1 MCPGWR
7 ALRSSAKTP
16 HELEAPMARYLK
28 RGMDASAIKA
38 ADAKVRE
45 TVEKILADV
54 EARRD
59 AAVRD
64 LSQNFD
70 DWSPPSF
77 RLTPAEIERAIGQV
91 AKRDL
96 DDIKFAQAQVRN
108 FAQKQKETMRDLE
121 VETLPGVVL
130 GHKHIPVNS
139 IGCYVPGGR
148 YPMVASAHM
157 SIVTARVAGVK
168 RIIACAPPFKGGPHP
183 AIVAAMHFGGAD
195 EIYVLG
201 GVQAVAM
208 MALGTGSV
216 GAVDMVVGPGNAY
229 VAEAKRQLYG
239 RVGIDLL
246 AGPTETLIIAD
257 DSVDAELCATDLLGQ
272 AEHGPTSPAVLI
284 TNSEKLAR
292 ATMDEVARLLKILP
306 TADAAGKAWADMGE
320 VIVCDDADEMVRE
333 ADRIASEHV
342 QVMTR
347 DPDYFLARMVNY
359 GSLFLGSRTN
369 VAYGDKVIGTN
380 HTLPTKKAARYTGG
394 LWVGKF
400 LKTCTYQKVLTDEAS
415 AMVGEV
421 CSRLCI
427 LEGFY
432 GHAEQANVRVR
443 RYGGRN
449 IGYAQP
455 AA

>member
-1 MCPGWR
+1 
-7 ALRSSAKTP
+7 
-16 HELEAPMARYLK
+16 MAHHLK
-28 RGMDASAIKA
+28 RGMDAGAIKV
-38 ADAKVRE
+38 ADAKVRQ
-45 TVEKILADV
+45 TVEAILAEI
-54 EARRD
+54 EARKD
-59 AAVRD
+59 EAVRD
-64 LSQNFD
+64 LSKKFD
-70 DWSPPSF
+70 NWSPANF
-77 RLTPAEIERAIGQV
+77 RLTGPEIARAISQV

-108 FAQKQKETMRDLE
+108 FAEKQRATLQDLE
-121 VETLPGVVL
+121 VETLPGVIL

-168 RIIACAPPFKGGPHP
+168 RVIACAPPYKGGPQA

-201 GVQAVAM
+201 GVQAVAA
-208 MALGTGSV
+208 MALGTDTIA
-216 GAVDMVVGPGNAY
+216 AVDMIVGPGNAY
-229 VAEAKRQLYG
+229 VAEAKRQLFG
-239 RVGIDLL
+239 RIGIDLL

-257 DSVDAELCATDLLGQ
+257 DSVDGEICATDLLGQ
-272 AEHGPTSPAVLI
+272 AEHGPTSPAILI
-284 TNSEKLAR
+284 TNSEELAR
-292 ATMDEVARLLKILP
+292 ETMAEVERLLSILP
-306 TADAAGKAWADMGE
+306 TADAAGQAWKDYGE
-320 VIVCDDADEMVRE
+320 VIVCDDDAEMVRE
-333 ADRIASEHV
+333 ADRVASEHV

-347 DPDYFLARMVNY
+347 DPDYFLNNMTNY
-359 GSLFLGSRTN
+359 GSLFLGPRTN

-415 AMVGEV
+415 TLVGEY
-421 CSRLCI
+421 CSRLCV
-427 LEGFY
+427 LEGFL
-432 GHAEQANVRVR
+432 GHAEQANIRLR

-449 IGYAQP
+449 VAYAT
-455 AA
+455 AAE

>member
-1 MCPGWR
+1 
-7 ALRSSAKTP
+7 
-16 HELEAPMARYLK
+16 MAHHLK
-28 RGMDASAIKA
+28 RGIDAGAIKV
-38 ADAKVRE
+38 ADAKVRQ
-45 TVEKILADV
+45 TVEAILAEI
-54 EARRD
+54 EARKD
-59 AAVRD
+59 EAVRD
-64 LSQNFD
+64 LSKKFD
-70 DWSPPSF
+70 NWSPVNF
-77 RLTPAEIERAIGQV
+77 RLTGPEIARAISQV

-108 FAQKQKETMRDLE
+108 FAEKQRATLQDLE
-121 VETLPGVVL
+121 VETLPGVIL

-168 RIIACAPPFKGGPHP
+168 RVIACAPPYKGGPQA

-201 GVQAVAM
+201 GVQAVAA
-208 MALGTGSV
+208 MALGTDTIA
-216 GAVDMVVGPGNAY
+216 AVDMIVGPGNAY
-229 VAEAKRQLYG
+229 VAEAKRQLFG
-239 RVGIDLL
+239 RIGIDLL

-257 DSVDAELCATDLLGQ
+257 DSVDGEICATDLLGQ
-272 AEHGPTSPAVLI
+272 AEHGPTSPAILI
-284 TNSEKLAR
+284 TNSEELAR
-292 ATMDEVARLLKILP
+292 ETMAEVERLLSILP
-306 TADAAGKAWADMGE
+306 TADAAGQAWKDYGE
-320 VIVCDDADEMVRE
+320 VIVCDDDAEMVRE
-333 ADRIASEHV
+333 ADRVASEHV

-347 DPDYFLARMVNY
+347 DPDYFLNNMTNY
-359 GSLFLGSRTN
+359 GSLFLGPRTN

-415 AMVGEV
+415 TLVGEY
-421 CSRLCI
+421 CSRLCV
-427 LEGFY
+427 LEGFL
-432 GHAEQANVRVR
+432 GHAEQANIRLR

-449 IGYAQP
+449 VAYAT
-455 AA
+455 AAE